1 MCTVWALHVVV
12 INCGGYVF
20 LITCTYYNH
29 SCYSR
34 SGPLNVKTIEQS
46 LKRNGPLDAQG
57 IEMRGGGDGA
67 VWIWPGTKCVR
78 GFDRAGATIY
88 FGHPLRPPQILK
100 RNRPLDVQG
109 IEQILKKDSDIA
121 IVLNV
126 HLARRKELRSLKSMS
141 YLYNL
146 PLISRWITSHA
157 IRLIIGYE

>member
-1 MCTVWALHVVV
+1 MRLV
-12 INCGGYVF
+12 GG
-20 LITCTYYNH
+20 
-29 SCYSR
+29 
-34 SGPLNVKTIEQS
+34 E
-46 LKRNGPLDAQG
+46 
-57 IEMRGGGDGA
+57 GGGGGGGGGGRDGG

-88 FGHPLRPPQILK
+88 FGRPLKPPQILK
-100 RNRPLDVQG
+100 RNGPLDVQG

-126 HLARRKELRSLKSMS
+126 HLARRKELRSLKGMS

>member
-1 MCTVWALHVVV
+1 MQSLK
-12 INCGGYVF
+12 
-20 LITCTYYNH
+20 
-29 SCYSR
+29 R

-57 IEMRGGGDGA
+57 IEMRLVGGEGGGGGGGGDGA

-88 FGHPLRPPQILK
+88 FGRPLKPPQILK
-100 RNRPLDVQG
+100 RNGPLDVQG

-126 HLARRKELRSLKSMS
+126 HLARRKELRSLKGMS

-157 IRLIIGYE
+157 IRFIIGYE